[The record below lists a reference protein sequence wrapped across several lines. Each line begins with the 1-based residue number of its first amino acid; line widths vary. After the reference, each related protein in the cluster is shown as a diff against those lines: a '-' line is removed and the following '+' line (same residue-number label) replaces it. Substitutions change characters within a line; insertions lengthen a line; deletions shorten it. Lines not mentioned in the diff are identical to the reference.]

1 MRRNLKA
8 AVKALALP
16 TLALVVAAAWVPG
29 KLDLVVRVYAL
40 VLAAVVL
47 AVALAALR
55 RAYPPATPLESGA
68 SRRGSVRSASPPTL
82 LRLEQA
88 CALGVA
94 RSFDLHFRVRPRLRE
109 IAEPL
114 LALRRGISL
123 DRDSE
128 AARRA
133 LGETTWDLVRA
144 DRTPPDDRLAPG
156 IAVPALREV
165 IASLERL

>member
-1 MRRNLKA
+1 VRRNLKTA
-8 AVKALALP
+8 AKVLALP
-16 TLALVVAAAWVPG
+16 TVGLIVAAAWVPG
-29 KLDLVVRVYAL
+29 KLDLVARIYAL

-55 RAYPPATPLESGA
+55 RAYPAATPLGA
-68 SRRGSVRSASPPTL
+68 RVSTEPREHFASPPTL

-94 RSFDLHFRVRPRLRE
+94 RSFDLHYRVRPRLRE
-109 IAEPL
+109 IAGPL

-123 DRDSE
+123 DRDPE

-133 LGETTWDLVRA
+133 LGET
-144 DRTPPDDRLAPG
+144 
-156 IAVPALREV
+156 
-165 IASLERL
+165 

>member
-1 MRRNLKA
+1 MVA
-8 AVKALALP
+8 AKVLALP
-16 TLALVVAAAWVPG
+16 TLALVIAAAWVPG
-29 KLDLVVRVYAL
+29 KLELVARVYAL

-55 RAYPPATPLESGA
+55 RAYPPATPLAASA
-68 SRRGSVRSASPPTL
+68 SRRPGTRSASPPTL

-94 RSFDLHFRVRPRLRE
+94 RSFDLHYRVRPRLLE
-109 IAEPL
+109 IAVPL

-123 DRDSE
+123 DRDPD

-133 LGETTWDLVRA
+133 LGETTWDLVRP

-156 IAVPALREV
+156 IPVAELRDV
-165 IASLERL
+165 VASLERL

>member
-1 MRRNLKA
+1 MRRNLRA
-8 AVKALALP
+8 AAKVLALP
-16 TLALVVAAAWVPG
+16 TLALVIAAAWVPG
-29 KLDLVVRVYAL
+29 RLDLVARVYAL

-55 RAYPPATPLESGA
+55 RAYPPATPLGSGVSHRTTA
-68 SRRGSVRSASPPTL
+68 RSASPPTL

-94 RSFDLHFRVRPRLRE
+94 RSFDLHYRVRPRLRE

-114 LALRRGISL
+114 LGLRRGISL
-123 DRDSE
+123 DRDPE
-128 AARRA
+128 AARQA
-133 LGETTWDLVRA
+133 LGETTWNLVRA

-156 IAVPALREV
+156 IPVPELGEV
-165 IASLERL
+165 VASLERL

>member
-1 MRRNLKA
+1 MRRNLKSA
-8 AVKALALP
+8 CKLMALP

-29 KLDLVVRVYAL
+29 KLDLVARAYAL

-55 RAYPPATPLESGA
+55 RAYPPATPLESAA
-68 SRRGSVRSASPPTL
+68 SRRPGARSASPPTL

-94 RSFDLHFRVRPRLRE
+94 RSFDLHYRVRPRLRE
-109 IAEPL
+109 LAAPL

-123 DRDSE
+123 DRDSD
-128 AARRA
+128 AARRV
-133 LGETTWDLVRA
+133 LGETTWDLVRP
-144 DRTPPDDRLAPG
+144 DRPAPDDRLAAG
-156 IAVPALREV
+156 IPATALRDV
-165 IASLERL
+165 VASLERL